1 MQDLIEKED
10 RALLEEFITKYD
22 IRNVWPS
29 VETLE
34 ALKLINKY
42 KPLKLLEIGYELSD
56 SHHAGH
62 IHGKRPTYVNYNC
75 HGILCKHA
83 NKMYKRKGANLLRL
97 NDGIDDALTVICE
110 AHELSM

>member
-1 MQDLIEKED
+1 MLDIIDKDD
-10 RALLEEFITKYD
+10 RALLDEFVTRYG
-22 IRNVWPS
+22 IRNLWPS
-29 VETLE
+29 QETLD

-56 SHHAGH
+56 THHVSHV
-62 IHGKRPTYVNYNC
+62 HGRRTTYVNYRC

-83 NKMYKRKGANLLRL
+83 NKMYKREGANLTRL
-97 NDGIDDALTVICE
+97 NDGIDDALSVICE